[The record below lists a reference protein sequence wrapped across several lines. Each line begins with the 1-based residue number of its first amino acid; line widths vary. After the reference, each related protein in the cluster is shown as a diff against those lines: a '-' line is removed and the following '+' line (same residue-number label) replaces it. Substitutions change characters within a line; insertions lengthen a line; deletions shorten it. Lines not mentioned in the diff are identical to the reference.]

1 MVAGNLRQNM
11 LLLSKGIAS
20 SAKIA
25 LANNVQSLIENFS
38 CNTQSTECMDSTCVN
53 CSDLELDMEDFHKKK
68 ESNNFPSV
76 DKGLQQ
82 N

>member
-1 MVAGNLRQNM
+1 M
-11 LLLSKGIAS
+11 LLLSKGIGS

-25 LANNVQSLIENFS
+25 LADNVQSLIENFS

-53 CSDLELDMEDFHKKK
+53 CSDLELNMEDFHKKK